1 MKLLALW
8 NNNPFKDFEEDK
20 VKEILFFYL
29 IKKNLG
35 IEHFNSFFE
44 NATLSSLEIQ
54 LSQNKVTDN
63 NSIELIS
70 KENVIPEPL
79 VFGDLD
85 AIFILAELDWH
96 GHNLTEF
103 YGITIARKLR
113 LNNFKGPIFICSF
126 MQEEYLSS
134 KGQFKILGF
143 RSHYF
148 LHLPVGIVEN
158 IEVSPLNEMELLDCK
173 MHYCGIEGS
182 IREIY
187 HRKQH
192 ILPEDDFESA
202 KQHILDLLEEINYLT
217 DLPEYLKPE
226 IEKLI
231 VEVQGKEDI
240 KELKIFC
247 KSDESRILAHL
258 KDQDRDDPSKQV
270 FDDIKGEWK
279 ILILEDVR
287 KDIDSLFDSLI
298 SAGIKEE
305 NIQHAVSYDEAKE
318 IIESDMGN
326 KITVVICDYRL
337 EKDGKQKGRQGYSFV
352 EWLSKQ
358 DRYNEIFV
366 YSGLA
371 RRFLK
376 ETFKR
381 YNIRVTVNSKYD
393 ITDRMGDFVD
403 EVVEKGNEIAELINN
418 RPTSEAW
425 REMELFYQHYRQ
437 WPGYDNMEREIS
449 EVSRN
454 IINQIKYLR
463 ETIEKY
469 DLKEK
474 ISFSQI
480 PTLPN
485 LAGRIFKDFE
495 KSQVEANPDLWRSF
509 LKENIKLYEIR
520 GKKDKETGQETTK
533 EVYYCFPPITDEK
546 YRENYFKNKLIAR
559 RIAWW
564 LMMVEGIHLNTVYSL
579 LSKGEYINYYFRK
592 TENYDELQSSLEN
605 DIPETID
612 AKTLINTR
620 LAVIKEDFPY
630 RLLVE
635 EKNWFKYEMGVDL
648 NDLMSIICGF
658 ENYFDELFESFDP
671 KMNQKREE
679 YLELKK
685 TFIVNNKFLFHTAN
699 DIRKALDLSIKSL
712 ENSNDK
718 RDLIYKVINRF
729 DENDIICKSYFD
741 KLKNYGLNQIKN
753 LKNK

>member
-1 MKLLALW
+1 MKIGIFWNSFPFIGISETKIKETLNYYLL
-8 NNNPFKDFEEDK
+8 DK
-20 VKEILFFYL
+20 
-29 IKKNLG
+29 N
-35 IEHFNSFFE
+35 IEHENFDEYFE
-44 NATLSSLEIQ
+44 KATIDSLNIS
-54 LSQNKVTDN
+54 LLPIDIINRD
-63 NSIELIS
+63 NSIINC
-70 KENVIPEPL
+70 KQ
-79 VFGDLD
+79 FQDFD
-85 AIFILAELDWH
+85 ALFILAELDWH
-96 GHNLTEF
+96 DHKLTDF

-113 LNNFKGPIFICSF
+113 LKNIKCPVFICSF
-126 MQEEYLSS
+126 MSEEYLSS

-148 LHLPVGIVEN
+148 LHLPKGIVED
-158 IEVSPLNEMELLDCK
+158 IEVSPLDEMELLDCK

-192 ILPEDDFESA
+192 ILPEDDFVSA
-202 KQHILDLLEEINYLT
+202 KKHILDLLEEINQLM

-258 KDQDRDDPSKQV
+258 KDQDKDDTSKQL
-270 FDDIKGEWK
+270 FDDIQGEWK

-287 KDIDSLFDSLI
+287 KDIDSLFDSLK

-305 NIQHAVSYDEAKE
+305 NILHAISFDEAKK
-318 IIESDMGN
+318 IIENDKEPEKNDSGN
-326 KITVVICDYRL
+326 KISVVICDYRL
-337 EKDGKQKGRQGYSFV
+337 EKDGKQKGKQGYSFV

-403 EVVEKGNEIAELINN
+403 EVIEKGNEIAELIIN

-425 REMELFYQHYRQ
+425 REMQLFYKHYRQ

-495 KSQVEANPDLWRSF
+495 KSQVEANPELISNF
-509 LKENIKLYEIR
+509 SPENIKLY
-520 GKKDKETGQETTK
+520 
-533 EVYYCFPPITDEK
+533 
-546 YRENYFKNKLIAR
+546 
-559 RIAWW
+559 
-564 LMMVEGIHLNTVYSL
+564 H
-579 LSKGEYINYYFRK
+579 
-592 TENYDELQSSLEN
+592 
-605 DIPETID
+605 
-612 AKTLINTR
+612 
-620 LAVIKEDFPY
+620 
-630 RLLVE
+630 
-635 EKNWFKYEMGVDL
+635 
-648 NDLMSIICGF
+648 
-658 ENYFDELFESFDP
+658 
-671 KMNQKREE
+671 
-679 YLELKK
+679 
-685 TFIVNNKFLFHTAN
+685 
-699 DIRKALDLSIKSL
+699 
-712 ENSNDK
+712 
-718 RDLIYKVINRF
+718 RF
-729 DENDIICKSYFD
+729 SC
-741 KLKNYGLNQIKN
+741 Q
-753 LKNK
+753 